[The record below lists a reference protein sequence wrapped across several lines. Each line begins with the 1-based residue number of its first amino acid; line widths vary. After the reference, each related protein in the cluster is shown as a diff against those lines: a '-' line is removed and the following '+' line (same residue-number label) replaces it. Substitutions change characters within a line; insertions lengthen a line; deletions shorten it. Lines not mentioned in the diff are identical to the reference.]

1 MWRTTGLGA
10 LVLFALLLVAD
21 PAPACLP
28 GPVAARLVKRRLAG
42 QLVEYTRRLGVDRRI
57 WSPSL
62 QQWRDLD
69 VYLPP
74 GYDPCRRYPLL
85 LWLHGISQDEE
96 SFVHQALDDFD
107 EAIACGRLPPMIIA
121 IPDGSARGRPKF
133 FGTNPLFL
141 NSKLGNFEDYVIQD
155 VWGFMLRN
163 YPIRPEREAHV
174 IAGISGGGGAAY
186 RLAIKYRETFGVVF
200 GLMPPLNTR
209 WLDCRGRYFGKFD
222 PNCWGWRTDV
232 NRGREVVGRFLAG
245 AVRIR
250 LRRLVYP
257 LYGRGPETIE
267 ELSRENPIE
276 MIDLYGLHPGELAMF
291 VGYGGRDQFNMD
303 AQVESFLYRARE
315 RGLCVAVK
323 FLPHGRHNWRT
334 GQRLLSAALCWLA
347 PQLAPFN
354 QPCLPLGG

>member
-1 MWRTTGLGA
+1 MWRTIGLGA
-10 LVLFALLLVAD
+10 LAVFALLLLTDAT
-21 PAPACLP
+21 PACLR

-42 QLVEYTRRLGVDRRI
+42 QLVEYTRQRGADRRL
-57 WSPSL
+57 WSQAL

-74 GYDPCRRYPLL
+74 GYDPCHRYPILV
-85 LWLHGISQDEE
+85 WLHGITQDEQ
-96 SFVHQALDDFD
+96 SFVREALADFD

-121 IPDGSARGRPKF
+121 IPDGSARGQQGF
-133 FGTNPLFL
+133 IGANPLFL
-141 NSKLGNFEDYVIQD
+141 NSRLGNFEDYVMQD
-155 VWGFMLRN
+155 VWGFMMRN
-163 YPIRPEREAHV
+163 YPIRPERAAHV
-174 IAGISGGGGAAY
+174 IAGLSGGGGAAY

-209 WLDCRGRYFGKFD
+209 WVDCHGRYFSKFD

-232 NRGREVVGRFLAG
+232 SRGREVVGRFLGG

-250 LRRLVYP
+250 LRQLLYP
-257 LYGRGPETIE
+257 LYGRGPEALE

-276 MIDLYGLHPGELAMF
+276 MIDLYQLRPGELEMF

-303 AQVESFLYRARE
+303 TQVESFLYVARQ

-323 FLPHGRHNWRT
+323 YEPRGRHNWAT
-334 GQRLLSAALCWLA
+334 GQRLLSAALAWLA
-347 PQLAPFN
+347 PRMAPFSE
-354 QPCLPLGG
+354 PCLPPGG